1 MIFFDDFN
9 TAESYHEALAP
20 NATSKVY
27 RINSVTDLYVETKVF
42 TWTVNGLV
50 MLAAY
55 TEDLN
60 PGGYF
65 GIDMKYERNTQ
76 FDDVRITIQK

>member
-42 TWTVNGLV
+42 T
-50 MLAAY
+50 
-55 TEDLN
+55 
-60 PGGYF
+60 
-65 GIDMKYERNTQ
+65 
-76 FDDVRITIQK
+76 

>member
-1 MIFFDDFN
+1 
-9 TAESYHEALAP
+9 
-20 NATSKVY
+20 
-27 RINSVTDLYVETKVF
+27 
-42 TWTVNGLV
+42 

-76 FDDVRITIQK
+76 FDDVRITLQK